1 VTDPR
6 IPERGAAA
14 GVGDIPGDFD
24 GLDALDDEIARV
36 RAREERR
43 LVERARRAG
52 YFRVRIRND
61 EFDAIFRDAFMSE
74 PRPRS
79 TLDRLEARRRAR
91 HAGERARDVRRKA
104 LLGGFVVAQCR
115 YRPGVHARLAPDIG
129 EWLETHRSGSVAE
142 RNVAALEGFLADPG
156 HRGTAVPAGD
166 TARARRARTHRLI
179 LLGAWVLA
187 RRGSVGELSDLVA
200 AELGRFL
207 DQGRRAY
214 RDRALLA
221 DVLGG

>member
-1 VTDPR
+1 MTGPG
-6 IPERGAAA
+6 IPERGAPA
-14 GVGDIPGDFD
+14 GAGDVLGDFD

-61 EFDAIFRDAFMSE
+61 EFDAMFRDAFMSE

-79 TLDRLEARRRAR
+79 ALDRLEARRRAR
-91 HAGERARDVRRKA
+91 HAGKRARDARRKA
-104 LLGGFVVAQCR
+104 LLGGFIVAQCR
-115 YRPGVHARLAPDIG
+115 HRPGVHARLAPDIR

-142 RNVAALEGFLADPG
+142 RNVAALSGFLADPG
-156 HRGTAVPAGD
+156 HGGVAAPPAEPR
-166 TARARRARTHRLI
+166 RARRERTHRLI

-187 RRGSVGELSDLVA
+187 RREGLGELRDLVA
-200 AELGRFL
+200 AELEGFL
-207 DQGRRAY
+207 EQGRHPERH
-214 RDRALLA
+214 RALLG